1 MVILLPATTQVVADR
16 TKLAVERM
24 EYMAKATI
32 PGLSTL
38 GITFSYGV
46 ETAKGQKP
54 TKFTIL
60 ERCNDIPEIALE
72 TETIDASALED
83 MQTRYVA
90 GRQDTGGE
98 WAPVFNLTEE
108 VIGQLDTMMEASTT
122 GIKSGFRTWFQII
135 VPNLTK
141 AFFVVGQPGTKVP
154 LPEMAQNELLTG
166 SISISIDEYI
176 GLDTKVE
183 PTDAATL

>member
-1 MVILLPATTQVVADR
+1 
-16 TKLAVERM
+16 
-24 EYMAKATI
+24 MAAAI

-38 GITFSYGV
+38 GVKFSYGV
-46 ETAKGQKP
+46 ETVKGQKP

-60 ERCNDIPEIALE
+60 ERCNDIPEITLD

-83 MQTRYVA
+83 MQSRYVA

-98 WAPVFNLTEE
+98 WAPVFNLTDE
-108 VIGQLDTMMEASTT
+108 VITQLDTMMKAADT
-122 GIKSGFRTWFQII
+122 GIKTGLRTWFQVT

-141 AFFVVGQPGTKVP
+141 SFFVVGQPGTKVP
-154 LPEMAQNELLTG
+154 LPAMAQNELLTG

-183 PTDAATL
+183 PTVAEEP

>member
-1 MVILLPATTQVVADR
+1 MPASTGV
-16 TKLAVERM
+16 
-24 EYMAKATI
+24 

-38 GITFSYGV
+38 GIVFSYGV
-46 ETAKGQKP
+46 ETVSGTKP

-60 ERCNDIPEIALE
+60 HRCNDIPEITLE

-83 MQTRYVA
+83 YQSRYIA

-98 WAPVFNLTEE
+98 WAPVFNFTND
-108 VIGQLDTMMEASTT
+108 VIDELQTMMQAAATALE
-122 GIKSGFRTWFQII
+122 SGLRTWFQVT
-135 VPNLTK
+135 VPNLDD

-154 LPEMAQNELLTG
+154 LPAMAQNELLTG
-166 SISISIDEYI
+166 SISIAIDEYV

-183 PTDAATL
+183 PTEGE